1 MTKEH
6 GAQRIKA
13 VRFVV
18 HPGYKPNEGP
28 AKKGINDIAVIE
40 LERTPDV
47 NARVRPAAL
56 ANEYNLKDVS
66 KLYMYGQTNH
76 LKSSLSGRRQ
86 MWRWMWRWI

>member
-1 MTKEH
+1 MGRHDLNTDLANEH

-18 HPGYKPNEGP
+18 HPGYKPNAGP
-28 AKKGINDIAVIE
+28 AKKGINDIAVVE

-56 ANEYNLKDVS
+56 ANEHNLKDVS
-66 KLYMYGQTNH
+66 TAGQP
-76 LKSSLSGRRQ
+76 
-86 MWRWMWRWI
+86 